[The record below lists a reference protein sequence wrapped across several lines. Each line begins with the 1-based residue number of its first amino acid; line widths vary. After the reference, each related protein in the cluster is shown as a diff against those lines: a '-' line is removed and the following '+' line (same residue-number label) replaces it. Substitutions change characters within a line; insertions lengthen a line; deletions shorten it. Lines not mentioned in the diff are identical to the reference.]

1 MRNKYNFKSVKN
13 PNNLK
18 LRWTFAECVLCDGI
32 VPQDSDFVDRHGNS
46 SDEEIDF
53 CPIFWMEN
61 GVLICTECSDSLPG
75 SYQRHV
81 VRFYNLILNQEIIQR
96 LK

>member
-1 MRNKYNFKSVKN
+1 MKYVME
-13 PNNLK
+13 LY
-18 LRWTFAECVLCDGI
+18 LETVIL
-32 VPQDSDFVDRHGNS
+32 DRHRNS
-46 SDEEIDF
+46 NTEEINF
-53 CPIFWMEN
+53 CPIFWTEN
-61 GVLICTECSDSLPG
+61 SVLICTECSDSLPG